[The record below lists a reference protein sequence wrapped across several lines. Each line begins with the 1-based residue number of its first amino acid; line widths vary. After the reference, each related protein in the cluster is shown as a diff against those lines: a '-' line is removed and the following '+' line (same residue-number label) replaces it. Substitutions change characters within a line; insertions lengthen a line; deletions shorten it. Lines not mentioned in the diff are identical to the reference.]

1 MDIPISYGYRL
12 GLLAYA
18 IISIIRMNPTTKE
31 KKVLVPKNV
40 VVICTRNR
48 KEELEI
54 VLASLHQQ
62 TLLPDLV
69 LVIDSSDSFFQMQND
84 YGFKLNHVHSQK
96 NLTFQRNVSLGMLS
110 ALDDDTRIHFF
121 DDDVILGNRYLERV
135 SKRFDLYPDIDGIC
149 ARTSDNADKNP
160 SLYMRFFMLD
170 SICSGRVLPSGVN
183 VAFKDSSGSYEVEW
197 LAGCCM
203 SYRLSRIRDLRFDES
218 RKGVGWGE
226 DVDFSYRLSKSCKLI
241 CMTDL
246 EITHSLSL
254 TNRDSTIVQYF
265 RVIENRFKL
274 ARIPQGKVREVF
286 VLWSLL
292 GEIPLLMTLKVKRL
306 IQLATR
312 S

>member
-1 MDIPISYGYRL
+1 MHSY
-12 GLLAYA
+12 
-18 IISIIRMNPTTKE
+18 
-31 KKVLVPKNV
+31 
-40 VVICTRNR
+40 
-48 KEELEI
+48 
-54 VLASLHQQ
+54 
-62 TLLPDLV
+62 
-69 LVIDSSDSFFQMQND
+69 
-84 YGFKLNHVHSQK
+84 K

-121 DDDVILGNRYLERV
+121 DDDVILGSQYLERV

-160 SLYMRFFMLD
+160 SMYMRFFMLD
-170 SICSGRVLPSGVN
+170 SIFSGRVLPSGVN

-203 SYRLSRIRDLRFDES
+203 SYRLNRIRDLRFDES

-265 RVIENRFKL
+265 RGIENRFKL

-292 GEIPLLMTLKVKRL
+292 GEIPLLFSLKVKSI
-306 IQLATR
+306 IQTFKK
-312 S
+312 SID